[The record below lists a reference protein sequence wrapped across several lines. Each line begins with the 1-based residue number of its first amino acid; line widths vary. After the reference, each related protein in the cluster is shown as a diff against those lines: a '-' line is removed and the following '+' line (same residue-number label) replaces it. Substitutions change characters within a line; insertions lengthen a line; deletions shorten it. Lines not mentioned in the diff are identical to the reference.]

1 MIKSVK
7 FWILYRLFL
16 LNNINFYKPQFL
28 QYRQQISQCIFLERL
43 SILILAKKCVQ
54 MTFEKGERLV
64 FIMEMTLRWY
74 GSKFDTVTLKQIR
87 QIPGVTGVI
96 TTLYDTAPGEV
107 WSRERIRAMKEE
119 VEAAGLHVAGIESVN
134 IHDAIKTGAAD
145 RDSYINNYIET
156 LENLG
161 KEDLHLVCYNFMPVF
176 DWTRTELARMRP
188 DGSTVLAYTQEA
200 VDALDPEKM
209 FESIAGDMNGTV
221 MPGWEPERMEHVKE
235 LFEMYKEVDDEKL
248 FENLKYFLEKI
259 MPVCDKY
266 NINMAIHPD
275 DPAWS
280 VFGLPR
286 IIINKKNILRMM
298 EMVDNPH
305 NGVTFC
311 SGSYGTNLEN
321 DLPDMI
327 RSLKGRIHFAHV
339 RNLKFNSPTNFEEA
353 AHLSSDGTF
362 DMYEIMK
369 ALYEI
374 GFTGPIRPDH
384 GRMIWDEVAMP
395 GYGLYDRALGA
406 TYLNGLWEAIVK
418 GAK

>member
-1 MIKSVK
+1 M
-7 FWILYRLFL
+7 
-16 LNNINFYKPQFL
+16 Q
-28 QYRQQISQCIFLERL
+28 
-43 SILILAKKCVQ
+43 
-54 MTFEKGERLV
+54 
-64 FIMEMTLRWY
+64 MTLRWY
-74 GSKFDTVTLKQIR
+74 GSKYDTVTLKQIR

-96 TTLYDTAPGEV
+96 STLYDSVPGEA
-107 WSRERIRAMKEE
+107 WEMEDILNLKKEI
-119 VEAAGLHVAGIESVN
+119 EAAGLKLVGIESVN
-134 IHDAIKTGAAD
+134 IHDAIKVGTPD
-145 RDSYINNYIET
+145 RDKYIDNYILT
-156 LENLG
+156 LERLG
-161 KEDLHLVCYNFMPVF
+161 QAGIHMVCYNFMPVF

-200 VDALDPEKM
+200 IDKLNPEEM
-209 FESIAGDMNGTV
+209 FASIAGDVNGSIL
-221 MPGWEPERMEHVKE
+221 PGWEPERMARVKD
-235 LFEMYKEVDDEKL
+235 LFEIYKDVDDEKL
-248 FENLKYFLEKI
+248 FENLKYFLERI

-266 NINMAIHPD
+266 DINMAIHPD

-286 IIINKKNILRMM
+286 IIINKENIHRMM
-298 EMVDNPH
+298 KMVDNPH

-339 RNLKFNSPTNFEEA
+339 RNLKFNTPTDFEEA

-369 ALYEI
+369 ALYDI

-406 TYLNGLWEAIVK
+406 TYLNGLWEAIEK
-418 GAK
+418 SQTRA